1 MKWQEENLD
10 VLQNLE
16 FAIVEVWRAH
26 SEMTDYSA
34 LRAYEAARQ
43 HYRAEMRG
51 KPAPPSGLS
60 GLDSLAFEELKKM
73 CEFRLG
79 RDPGPPAAENE
90 ADAGFSPIPLD
101 ELLACLQELA
111 KSVERHTRSGG
122 RQGYLQFIDGF
133 LK

>member
-16 FAIVEVWRAH
+16 FAIVEVWRENP
-26 SEMTDYSA
+26 EMTDHVA

-43 HYRAEMRG
+43 FYRAQLRG
-51 KPAPPSGLS
+51 QSPKPPSLT
-60 GLDSLAFEELKKM
+60 GLDAIAYAGLQSM

-79 RDPGPPAAENE
+79 RSAPARM
-90 ADAGFSPIPLD
+90 DTQTPL
-101 ELLACLQELA
+101 EPVSLEKLLACLQELG
-111 KSVERHTRSGG
+111 KSVERHTRLGG

-133 LK
+133 LQ